1 MLASHPTSNEA
12 SADAVYAAKNA
23 KQADELSREVHL
35 AEAIT
40 KAAAETKTSLLEAL
54 KEVFGDGD
62 EKRDPEQMRILIRRI
77 PLICNDVKA
86 INVGMDDIKGDI
98 ASINDNLKWA
108 VRLIIGAVILGLLK
122 LILIP

>member
-1 MLASHPTSNEA
+1 MPTYAIRHSHGLTE
-12 SADAVYAAKNA
+12 SAPSY
-23 KQADELSREVHL
+23 H
-35 AEAIT
+35 EAI
-40 KAAAETKTSLLEAL
+40 EAL
-54 KEVFGDGD
+54 REVFGEGD
-62 EKRDPEQMRILIRRI
+62 EKRDPEQMKILIRRI

>member
-1 MLASHPTSNEA
+1 MTPDHPTSNEA
-12 SADAVYAAKNA
+12 SADAVQTAGDA

-40 KAAAETKTSLLEAL
+40 RAAAETKRSLLEAL
-54 KEVFGDGD
+54 REVFGEGD
-62 EKRDPEQMRILIRRI
+62 EKRDPDQMKILIRRI